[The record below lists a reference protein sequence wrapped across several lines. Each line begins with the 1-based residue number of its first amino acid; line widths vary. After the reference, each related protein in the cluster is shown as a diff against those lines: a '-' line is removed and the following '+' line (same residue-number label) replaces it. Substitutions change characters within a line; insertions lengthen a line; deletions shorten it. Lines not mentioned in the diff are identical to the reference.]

1 VNDSTS
7 ILFGM
12 PEIAVVKAERV
23 VDERGESAR
32 VVHIERSEEWGACP
46 ECGVISTTVRQRRTT
61 RPRDVPY
68 GEEALHVRWHKRQFT
83 CKEELCPRKA
93 FTEAV
98 AEIPPRAR
106 VTGRLCRA
114 AARRIAAGASVAAA
128 CREYDI
134 GWPLAHRHLIAL
146 ADTLPAEPEPVEVL
160 GIDETRRGR
169 ARWRKNPDGSWDRLE
184 RFETNFVDLS
194 GRQGLLGQAAGR
206 TGSAVEGW
214 LDARGP
220 AWKNTVRVVAI
231 DPAACYRTAIRRALP
246 HAVIVVDHFHLIAL
260 ANKALTAIRQR
271 VTRQQRGRRGR
282 AADPEWANRR
292 RLLRARENLTEQ
304 AFTRMWNALIDHE
317 PTGQILTAWIAKE
330 ELRTLLAC
338 ARQQQPRSVISHR
351 LFRFFSWCA
360 GSQIPELLTLAET
373 IQAWWPETL
382 AFITTR
388 VTNARTE
395 GTNRLIKDA
404 ARVAFG
410 FRNLTNQR
418 RRVRL
423 HCTHQTINPAA

>member
-1 VNDSTS
+1 
-7 ILFGM
+7 M
-12 PEIAVVKAERV
+12 PEITVVKVERV
-23 VDERGESAR
+23 AEDEQQSAR
-32 VVHIERSEEWGACP
+32 VVHIERPEEWAACP
-46 ECGVISTTVRQRRTT
+46 QCGVISTSVRQRRTT
-61 RPRDVPY
+61 RPRDLPY
-68 GEEALHVRWHKRQFT
+68 GEQALHVRWHKRQFA
-83 CKEELCPRKA
+83 CKESLCPRKA
-93 FTEAV
+93 FTESV

-128 CREYDI
+128 CREYKI

-146 ADTLPAEPEPVEVL
+146 ADASPAEPEPVQVL

-169 ARWRKNPDGSWDRLE
+169 ARWRKNPDGGWEKLE

-194 GRQGLLGQAAGR
+194 GAGGLLGQAAGR
-206 TGSAVEGW
+206 TGKAVIDW
-214 LDARGP
+214 LNARGP
-220 AWKNTVRVVAI
+220 AWKNIVQIVAI
-231 DPAACYRTAIRRALP
+231 DPAACYRTAIHQALP

-260 ANKALTAIRQR
+260 ANKAVTAVRQR

-282 AADPEWANRR
+282 ATDPEWANRR

-304 AFTRMWNALIDHE
+304 AFTRMWNDLIDHE
-317 PTGQILTAWIAKE
+317 PTGQILTVWIAKE
-330 ELRTLLAC
+330 ELRSLLAC
-338 ARQQQPRSVISHR
+338 ARQRAPRSVISHR

-360 GSQIPELLTLAET
+360 TSDMPELITLAET
-373 IQAWWPETL
+373 IEQWWPETL
-382 AFITTR
+382 AFITTG

-395 GTNRLIKDA
+395 ATNRLIKDA

-423 HCTHQTINPAA
+423 ACTHQTINPAA